1 MPIVSAWFSRCR
13 LLPALLL
20 LLSAPVFAA
29 TVDEVVASA
38 ARTWLTDWARQG
50 HWPEPVVDVVVLPL
64 RRPAPS
70 CGQSLQVVPM
80 DVSQPARLRFSARCP
95 DGTAQT
101 YTVRAM
107 VHTKALAMT
116 RAWPAGKV
124 IENSDLQLTDVD
136 IALMPDAML
145 KPDDVAGRSSPRPLR
160 AGQVVQARFLKAG
173 ASVRRG
179 ELVQI
184 VSRQQAFQISAQG
197 TAMEKGDG
205 VVRVRSGAS
214 GRLIMAR
221 VIAPGVVEP
230 VLDAPPVPAH
240 AAD

>member
-1 MPIVSAWFSRCR
+1 MPAWFSRCR
-13 LLPALLL
+13 LLLPLLL
-20 LLSAPVFAA
+20 LLPAHACAA
-29 TVDEVVASA
+29 AVDDVVASA
-38 ARTWLTDWARQG
+38 ARTWLADWARQG
-50 HWPEPVVDVVVLPL
+50 NWPEPVIDVVVLPL

-70 CGQSLQVVPM
+70 CGASLQVVPV
-80 DVSQPARLRFSARCP
+80 DVAQPARLRFSARCP
-95 DGTAQT
+95 DGMAET

-107 VHTKALAMT
+107 VHTRALAMT

-124 IENSDLQLTDVD
+124 IEKSGLQLADVD
-136 IALMPDAML
+136 IALTPDALL
-145 KPDDVAGRSSPRPLR
+145 KPDDVAGQASSRPLR
-160 AGQVVQARFLKAG
+160 AGQLVQARFLKAG

-205 VVRVRSGAS
+205 LVRVRSGAS
-214 GRLIMAR
+214 GRVIMAR

-230 VLDAPPVPAH
+230 VLDAAPAR
-240 AAD
+240 AGD